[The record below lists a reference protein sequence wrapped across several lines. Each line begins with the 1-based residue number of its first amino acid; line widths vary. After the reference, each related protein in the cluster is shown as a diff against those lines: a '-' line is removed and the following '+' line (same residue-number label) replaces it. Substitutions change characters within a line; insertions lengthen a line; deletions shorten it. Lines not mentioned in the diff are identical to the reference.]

1 LSVSNFKNALHGN
14 LEGDMKKT
22 NSVHPCLI
30 VMDRKQ
36 IKKVHEYSLQI
47 LSSIG
52 LRVDSPEARKLFA
65 QAIGS
70 QAVDGDRVRIPADLV
85 EWAIQAAPAHIDI
98 YDRNGAPAFRLP
110 DQVRFGVGV
119 TALYYQDPATDEVT
133 PFNRQHM
140 AACVRLGNRLPSFDA
155 ISTIG
160 IVQDVAPQVS
170 DLYATLEMTANTD
183 KPIII
188 LISEEDTFPLAMDL
202 LEHLHGDL
210 ASRPSIIPYFNPITP
225 LVINKSTVDKMFV
238 AIERGLPFIYANYG
252 MAGASTP
259 ITPAGQLALMN
270 AEVLAGLTLGQLIK
284 EGTPMI
290 LGNHPACFDMKGNE
304 SFYDPK
310 SYLIDLASA
319 EMMAHYSLPH
329 SGTSGSGMGWGADL
343 IAGGHQWFNHLI
355 SCLGKKGL
363 APFVGD
369 ILGSQAF
376 SPNVIVYANEVIQQA
391 RQFTEGFVIDDT
403 NIGLEDIAQVGPGGN
418 FLTSNLTLKFYRN
431 ARQSSHIFDNLSM
444 DEWQARGRPQAEDLL
459 KGYTRQLLDESKP
472 PENHSELLAQGESF
486 IEALSTR

>member
-1 LSVSNFKNALHGN
+1 
-14 LEGDMKKT
+14 MKKA
-22 NSVHPCLI
+22 NI
-30 VMDRKQ
+30 VQPNLNTLDQQQ
-36 IKKVHEYSLQI
+36 IIKVHDYSLRI
-47 LSSIG
+47 LSTVG
-52 LRVDSPEARKLFA
+52 MRVDSSEARKRFA
-65 QAIGS
+65 RAIGS
-70 QAVDGDRVRIPADLV
+70 QAVDGDRVRIPSDLV
-85 EWAIQAAPAHIDI
+85 EWAIQAAPARIDI
-98 YDRNGAPAFRLP
+98 YDRKGMLTFRLP
-110 DQVRFGVGV
+110 DQTRFGVGV
-119 TALYYQDPATDEVT
+119 TSLYYQEPETDAVV
-133 PFNRQHM
+133 PFTRQHM
-140 AACVRLGNRLPSFDA
+140 ETCVRLGNDLPSFDA
-155 ISTIG
+155 ISTVG

-170 DLYATLEMTANTD
+170 DLYATLEMAANTA
-183 KPIII
+183 KPLII
-188 LISEEDTFPLAMDL
+188 LISDENAFPLVMDL
-202 LEHLHGDL
+202 LEQLHGDL
-210 ASRPSIIPYFNPITP
+210 APRPSIIPYLNPITP
-225 LVINKSTVDKMFV
+225 LVINKTTVDKMFV

-290 LGNHPACFDMKGNE
+290 LGNHPACFDMQGNQ

-310 SYLIDLASA
+310 SYLIDLACA
-319 EMMAHYSLPH
+319 EMMAHYNLPY
-329 SGTSGSGMGWGADL
+329 SGTSGSGMGWGGDL

-369 ILGSQAF
+369 VLGSQAF
-376 SPNVIVYANEVIQQA
+376 SPNLIVYANEVIQQA

-403 NIGLEDIAQVGPGGN
+403 NIGLEDIAQAGPGGN

-431 ARQSSHIFDNLSM
+431 TRQGSHIFANLGI
-444 DEWQARGRPQAEDLL
+444 DEWQARGRPRAQDLL

-486 IEALSTR
+486 IKTLTTH

>member
-1 LSVSNFKNALHGN
+1 MKKANIVQPNLSV
-14 LEGDMKKT
+14 
-22 NSVHPCLI
+22 
-30 VMDRKQ
+30 MDQKQ
-36 IKKVHEYSLQI
+36 IKKVHENSLQI
-47 LSSIG
+47 LSSVG
-52 LRVDSPEARKLFA
+52 LRVDSPKARKLFTR
-65 QAIGS
+65 AIGS
-70 QAVDGDRVRIPADLV
+70 QAVEGDRVRIPPDLV
-85 EWAIQAAPAHIDI
+85 EWAIQAAPARMDI
-98 YDRNGAPAFRLP
+98 YDRKGAPAFRLP

-119 TALYYQDPATDEVT
+119 TSLYYQEPETDRAV
-133 PFNRQHM
+133 PFTRKHM
-140 AACVRLGNRLPSFDA
+140 ADCVRLGNGLPSFDV

-170 DLYATLEMTANTD
+170 DLYATLEMAVNTF
-183 KPIII
+183 KPLII
-188 LISEEDTFPLAMDL
+188 LISDENAFPAVLDL

-210 ASRPSIIPYFNPITP
+210 ATRPSVIPYFNPITP
-225 LVINKSTVDKMFV
+225 LVINKSTVDKMIV
-238 AIERGLPFIYANYG
+238 AIQRGLPFIYANYG
-252 MAGASTP
+252 MAGASVP

-304 SFYDPK
+304 SYYDPK
-310 SYLIDLASA
+310 SYLIDLACA
-319 EMMAHYSLPH
+319 EMMAHYSLPS

-369 ILGSQAF
+369 ILSSLAF
-376 SPNVIVYANEVIQQA
+376 SPTLIVYANEVIQQA

-431 ARQSSHIFDNLSM
+431 TREFSHIFDSLSL
-444 DEWQARGRPQAEDLL
+444 DEWQARGRPRAEDLL
-459 KGYTRQLLDESKP
+459 KGYTRQLLSESKP
-472 PENHSELLAQGESF
+472 PENHSALLAQGESF
-486 IEALSTR
+486 IEALSTH

>member
-1 LSVSNFKNALHGN
+1 MKKANIVQPNLSVL
-14 LEGDMKKT
+14 DQ
-22 NSVHPCLI
+22 
-30 VMDRKQ
+30 KQ
-36 IKKVHEYSLQI
+36 IKKVHENSLQI
-47 LSSIG
+47 LSSVG
-52 LRVDSPEARKLFA
+52 LRVDSPEAQKLFA
-65 QAIGS
+65 RAIGL
-70 QAVDGDRVRIPADLV
+70 QAVDSDRVRIPPDLV
-85 EWAIQAAPAHIDI
+85 EWAIQASPARIDI
-98 YDRNGAPAFRLP
+98 YDRKGALAFRLP

-119 TALYYQDPATDEVT
+119 TSLYYQEPETDRTVHFT
-133 PFNRQHM
+133 RKHM
-140 AACVRLGNRLPSFDA
+140 ADCVRLGNGLPSFDV

-170 DLYATLEMTANTD
+170 DLYATLEMTANTA
-183 KPIII
+183 KPLII
-188 LISEEDTFPLAMDL
+188 LISDENAFPLVMDL

-210 ASRPSIIPYFNPITP
+210 ASRPSVIPYFNPITP

-259 ITPAGQLALMN
+259 ITPAGQLALIN
-270 AEVLAGLTLGQLIK
+270 AEVLAGLTLAQLIK

-310 SYLIDLASA
+310 SYLIDLACA
-319 EMMAHYSLPH
+319 EMMAFYNLPH

-343 IAGGHQWFNHLI
+343 YSGGHQWFNHLT

-369 ILGSQAF
+369 LLGSQAF
-376 SPNVIVYANEVIQQA
+376 SPNLIVYANEVIQQA

-403 NIGLEDIAQVGPGGN
+403 NIGLEDIAQVGPGGS

-431 ARQSSHIFDNLSM
+431 ARQSSHIFDNLSI
-444 DEWQARGRPQAEDLL
+444 DEWQARGRPQAEDVL

-486 IEALSTR
+486 IEKVTTQ

>member
-1 LSVSNFKNALHGN
+1 MKKANIVQPNLSV
-14 LEGDMKKT
+14 
-22 NSVHPCLI
+22 
-30 VMDRKQ
+30 MDQKQ
-36 IKKVHEYSLQI
+36 IKKVHENSLQI
-47 LSSIG
+47 LSSVG

-65 QAIGS
+65 RATGS
-70 QAVDGDRVRIPADLV
+70 QAVDSDRVRIPPDLV
-85 EWAIQAAPAHIDI
+85 EWAIQAAPARMDI
-98 YDRNGAPAFRLP
+98 YDRKGELAFRLP
-110 DQVRFGVGV
+110 DQARFGVGV
-119 TALYYQDPATDEVT
+119 TSLYYQEPETDRVV
-133 PFNRQHM
+133 PFTRKHM
-140 AACVRLGNRLPSFDA
+140 ADCVRLGNCLPSFDV

-170 DLYATLEMTANTD
+170 DLYATLEMAANTF
-183 KPIII
+183 KPLII
-188 LISEEDTFPLAMDL
+188 LISDENAFPAVLDL
-202 LEHLHGDL
+202 LGHLHGDL
-210 ASRPSIIPYFNPITP
+210 ATRPSVIPYFNPITP

-238 AIERGLPFIYANYG
+238 AIQRGLPFIYANYG
-252 MAGASTP
+252 MAGASVP

-304 SFYDPK
+304 SYYDPK
-310 SYLIDLASA
+310 SYLIDLACA
-319 EMMAHYSLPH
+319 EMMAHYSLPS

-369 ILGSQAF
+369 ILSSLAF
-376 SPNVIVYANEVIQQA
+376 SPNLIVYANEIIQQA
-391 RQFTEGFVIDDT
+391 RLFTEGFVIDDT

-431 ARQSSHIFDNLSM
+431 TREFSHIFDSLSL
-444 DEWQARGRPQAEDLL
+444 DEWQARGRPRAEDLL

-486 IEALSTR
+486 IEAHTAH

>member
-1 LSVSNFKNALHGN
+1 MQKAS
-14 LEGDMKKT
+14 
-22 NSVHPCLI
+22 I
-30 VMDRKQ
+30 VEPRLNTLDPQQ

-47 LSSIG
+47 LSSVG
-52 LRVDSPEARKLFA
+52 LRVDSPVAQKLFTR
-65 QAIGS
+65 AIGS
-70 QAVDGDRVRIPADLV
+70 QAVDGDLVRIPPDLV
-85 EWAIQAAPAHIDI
+85 EWAIQAAPAHIDV

-110 DQVRFGVGV
+110 DQARFGVGV
-119 TALYYQDPATDEVT
+119 TSLYYQDPQTGEVV
-133 PFNRQHM
+133 PFTRQHM
-140 AACVRLGNRLPSFDA
+140 AACVRLGNDLSSFDA

-170 DLYATLEMTANTD
+170 DVHATLEMTANTA
-183 KPIII
+183 KPLII
-188 LISEEDTFPLAMDL
+188 LISDENAFPAVLDL

-210 ASRPSIIPYFNPITP
+210 ASKPSVIPYVNPITP
-225 LVINKSTVDKMFV
+225 LVINKTTVDKMFV

-259 ITPAGQLALMN
+259 ITPAGQLALIN
-270 AEVLAGLTLGQLIK
+270 AEVLAGLTLAQLIK

-310 SYLIDLASA
+310 SYLIDLACA
-319 EMMAHYSLPH
+319 EMMAYYNLPH

-369 ILGSQAF
+369 VLGSVAF
-376 SPNVIVYANEVIQQA
+376 SPNLIVYANAVIQQA
-391 RQFTEGFVIDDT
+391 RLFSEGFVIDDT
-403 NIGLEDIAQVGPGGN
+403 HIGLEDIAQAGPGGS
-418 FLTSNLTLKFYRN
+418 FSNIQSDPQVLPQRPS
-431 ARQSSHIFDNLSM
+431 RQPHF
-444 DEWQARGRPQAEDLL
+444 
-459 KGYTRQLLDESKP
+459 RQPGD
-472 PENHSELLAQGESF
+472 
-486 IEALSTR
+486 R

>member
-1 LSVSNFKNALHGN
+1 
-14 LEGDMKKT
+14 MKKT
-22 NSVHPCLI
+22 NSVHPRLS
-30 VMDRKQ
+30 VMDPKQ
-36 IKKVHEYSLQI
+36 IKRVHEYSLQI

-52 LRVDSPEARKLFA
+52 LRVDSPEARKRFA
-65 QAIGS
+65 RAIGS
-70 QAVDGDRVRIPADLV
+70 QAVDGDRVRIPPDLV
-85 EWAIQAAPAHIDI
+85 EWAIQAAPARIDV
-98 YDRNGAPAFRLP
+98 YDRNGSPAFRLP
-110 DQVRFGVGV
+110 DQARFGVGV
-119 TALYYQDPATDEVT
+119 TALYYQDPETGEVV
-133 PFNRQHM
+133 PFTRKHL
-140 AACVRLGNRLPSFDA
+140 AACVRLGHCLPSFDA

-188 LISEEDTFPLAMDL
+188 LISEENASPLVMDL

-210 ASRPSIIPYFNPITP
+210 APRPSIIPYFNPITP
-225 LVINKSTVDKMFV
+225 LVINKSTVDKMGV

-304 SFYDPK
+304 SFYDSK
-310 SYLIDLASA
+310 SYLIDLACA
-319 EMMAHYSLPH
+319 EIMAHYNLPY

-376 SPNVIVYANEVIQQA
+376 SPNLIVYANEVIQQV
-391 RQFTEGFVIDDT
+391 RLFTEGFVIDDT
-403 NIGLEDIAQVGPGGN
+403 NIGLEEIAQVGPGGN
-418 FLTSNLTLKFYRN
+418 FLLSNLTLKSYRK
-431 ARQSSHIFDNLSM
+431 ARQFSNIFENVQI
-444 DEWQARGRPQAEDLL
+444 DEWQARGRPRTEDLL

-472 PENHSELLAQGESF
+472 PKNHSELLAQGESF
-486 IEALSTR
+486 IETLSTH

>member
-1 LSVSNFKNALHGN
+1 
-14 LEGDMKKT
+14 MKKA
-22 NSVHPCLI
+22 NI
-30 VMDRKQ
+30 VQPNLNTLDQQQ
-36 IKKVHEYSLQI
+36 IIKVHDYSLRI
-47 LSSIG
+47 LSTVG
-52 LRVDSPEARKLFA
+52 MRVDSSEARKRFA

-70 QAVDGDRVRIPADLV
+70 QAVDGDRVRIPSDLV
-85 EWAIQAAPAHIDI
+85 EWAIQAAPARIDI
-98 YDRNGAPAFRLP
+98 YDRKGMLTFRLP
-110 DQVRFGVGV
+110 DQTRFGVGV
-119 TALYYQDPATDEVT
+119 TSLYYQEPETDAVV
-133 PFNRQHM
+133 PFTRQHM
-140 AACVRLGNRLPSFDA
+140 ETCVRLGNDLPSFDA
-155 ISTIG
+155 ISTVG

-170 DLYATLEMTANTD
+170 DLYATLEMAANTA
-183 KPIII
+183 KPLII
-188 LISEEDTFPLAMDL
+188 LISDENAFPLVMDL
-202 LEHLHGDL
+202 LEQLHGDL
-210 ASRPSIIPYFNPITP
+210 APRPSIIPYLNPITP
-225 LVINKSTVDKMFV
+225 LVINKTTVDKMFV

-290 LGNHPACFDMKGNE
+290 LGNHPACFDMQGNQ

-310 SYLIDLASA
+310 SYLIDLACA
-319 EMMAHYSLPH
+319 EMMAHYNLPY

-369 ILGSQAF
+369 VLGSQAF
-376 SPNVIVYANEVIQQA
+376 SPNLIVYANEVIQQA

-403 NIGLEDIAQVGPGGN
+403 NIGLEDIAQAGPGGN

-431 ARQSSHIFDNLSM
+431 ARQGSHIFANLGI
-444 DEWQARGRPQAEDLL
+444 DEWQARGRPRAEDLL

-486 IEALSTR
+486 IKSLTTP

>member
-1 LSVSNFKNALHGN
+1 MKKANIVQPNLSV
-14 LEGDMKKT
+14 
-22 NSVHPCLI
+22 
-30 VMDRKQ
+30 MDQKQ
-36 IKKVHEYSLQI
+36 IKKVHENSLQI
-47 LSSIG
+47 LSSVG
-52 LRVDSPEARKLFA
+52 LRVDSPKARKLFTR
-65 QAIGS
+65 AIGS
-70 QAVDGDRVRIPADLV
+70 QAVEGDRVRIPPDLV
-85 EWAIQAAPAHIDI
+85 EWAIQAAPARMDI
-98 YDRNGAPAFRLP
+98 YDRKGAPAFRLP

-119 TALYYQDPATDEVT
+119 TSLYYQEPETDRAV
-133 PFNRQHM
+133 PFTRKHM
-140 AACVRLGNRLPSFDA
+140 ADCVRLGNGLPSFDV

-170 DLYATLEMTANTD
+170 DLYATLEMAANTF
-183 KPIII
+183 KPLII
-188 LISEEDTFPLAMDL
+188 LISDENAFPAVLDL

-210 ASRPSIIPYFNPITP
+210 ATRPSVIPYFNPITP
-225 LVINKSTVDKMFV
+225 LVINKSTVDKMIV
-238 AIERGLPFIYANYG
+238 AIQRGLPFIYANYG
-252 MAGASTP
+252 MAGASVP

-304 SFYDPK
+304 SYYDPK
-310 SYLIDLASA
+310 SYLIDLACA
-319 EMMAHYSLPH
+319 EMMAHYSLPS

-369 ILGSQAF
+369 ILSSLAF
-376 SPNVIVYANEVIQQA
+376 SPTLIVYANEVIQQA

-431 ARQSSHIFDNLSM
+431 TREFSHIFDSLSL
-444 DEWQARGRPQAEDLL
+444 DDWQARGRPRAEDLL
-459 KGYTRQLLDESKP
+459 KGYTRQLLSESKP
-472 PENHSELLAQGESF
+472 PENHSALLAQGESF
-486 IEALSTR
+486 IEALSTH

>member
-1 LSVSNFKNALHGN
+1 
-14 LEGDMKKT
+14 MQKT
-22 NSVHPCLI
+22 TI
-30 VMDRKQ
+30 VQPRLKTLDPQQ
-36 IKKVHEYSLQI
+36 IKKVHAYSLQI

-52 LRVDSPEARKLFA
+52 VRVDSQRARKFFA
-65 QAIGS
+65 RAIGS
-70 QAVDGDRVRIPADLV
+70 QAIEGDRVRIPADLV
-85 EWAIQAAPAHIDI
+85 EWAIQAAPARIDI
-98 YDRNGAPAFRLP
+98 YDRKGAPAFCLP

-119 TALYYQDPATDEVT
+119 TSLYYQEPETNAVV
-133 PFNRQHM
+133 PFARQHM
-140 AACVRLGNRLPSFDA
+140 AACVRLANDLPSFDV

-170 DLYATLEMTANTD
+170 DLYATLEMAANTA
-183 KPIII
+183 KPLII
-188 LISEEDTFPLAMDL
+188 LISDENAFPLVMDL

-225 LVINKSTVDKMFV
+225 LVINKTTVDKMFI

-259 ITPAGQLALMN
+259 MTPAGQLALMN
-270 AEVLAGLTLGQLIK
+270 AEVLAGLALGQLIK

-304 SFYDPK
+304 SYYDPK
-310 SYLIDLASA
+310 SYVIDLACV

-355 SCLGKKGL
+355 SCIGKKGL

-369 ILGSQAF
+369 VLGSQAF
-376 SPNVIVYANEVIQQA
+376 SPNLIVYANEVIQQA
-391 RQFTEGFVIDDT
+391 RQFTEGFVIDDS
-403 NIGLEDIAQVGPGGN
+403 NIGLEGIAQAGPGGN

-431 ARQSSHIFDNLSM
+431 ARQGSQIFDNLGI
-444 DEWQARGRPQAEDLL
+444 DEWQARGRPRAQNLL
-459 KGYTRQLLDESKP
+459 RDHTRQLLDKSKP
-472 PENHSELLAQGESF
+472 PENHSALLEQGDSF
-486 IEALSTR
+486 INTRTPH

>member
-1 LSVSNFKNALHGN
+1 
-14 LEGDMKKT
+14 
-22 NSVHPCLI
+22 
-30 VMDRKQ
+30 MDRKQ

-188 LISEEDTFPLAMDL
+188 LISEEDTFPLVMDL

-310 SYLIDLASA
+310 SYLIDLACA
-319 EMMAHYSLPH
+319 EMMANYNLPH

-343 IAGGHQWFNHLI
+343 IAGGHQCFNHLI
-355 SCLGKKGL
+355 SCIGKKGL

>member
-1 LSVSNFKNALHGN
+1 VVPF
-14 LEGDMKKT
+14 T
-22 NSVHPCLI
+22 
-30 VMDRKQ
+30 RK
-36 IKKVHEYSLQI
+36 H
-47 LSSIG
+47 
-52 LRVDSPEARKLFA
+52 
-65 QAIGS
+65 
-70 QAVDGDRVRIPADLV
+70 V
-85 EWAIQAAPAHIDI
+85 E
-98 YDRNGAPAFRLP
+98 
-110 DQVRFGVGV
+110 
-119 TALYYQDPATDEVT
+119 T
-133 PFNRQHM
+133 
-140 AACVRLGNRLPSFDA
+140 CVRLGNDLPSFDA
-155 ISTIG
+155 ISTVG

-170 DLYATLEMTANTD
+170 DLYATLEMAANTV
-183 KPIII
+183 KPLII
-188 LISEEDTFPLAMDL
+188 LISDEKAFTAVLDL

-210 ASRPSIIPYFNPITP
+210 TRRPSIIPYFNPITP
-225 LVINKSTVDKMFV
+225 LVINKSTSDKMWI

-270 AEVLAGLTLGQLIK
+270 AEVLAGLTLGQLIR
-284 EGTPMI
+284 EGAPMI

-304 SFYDPK
+304 GYYDPK
-310 SYLIDLASA
+310 SYLVDLACA
-319 EMMAHYSLPH
+319 EMIAHYRLPY

-391 RQFTEGFVIDDT
+391 RLFAEGFVIDDT

-418 FLTSNLTLKFYRN
+418 FLLSNLTLKFCRN
-431 ARQSSHIFDNLSM
+431 ARQFSHIFDNLPM
-444 DEWQARGRPQAEDLL
+444 DEWQARGRPRAQDLL
-459 KGYTRQLLDESKP
+459 KGYTRQLLDESMP

-486 IEALSTR
+486 IKTLTTH

>member
-1 LSVSNFKNALHGN
+1 LSVSNFKNELNGN
-14 LEGDMKKT
+14 SEDDMKKA
-22 NSVHPCLI
+22 NI
-30 VMDRKQ
+30 VQPRLNTLDQQQ

-52 LRVDSPEARKLFA
+52 VRVDSQQARKLFA
-65 QAIGS
+65 RAIGS
-70 QAVDGDRVRIPADLV
+70 KAVEGDRVRIPADLV
-85 EWAIQAAPAHIDI
+85 EWAIQAAPARIDI
-98 YDRNGAPAFRLP
+98 YDRKGAPAFRLP

-119 TALYYQDPATDEVT
+119 TSLYYQEPQTDRAV
-133 PFNRQHM
+133 PFARKHM
-140 AACVRLGNRLPSFDA
+140 AACVRLGNDLPSFDA

-170 DLYATLEMTANTD
+170 DLYATLEMAANTA
-183 KPIII
+183 KPLII
-188 LISEEDTFPLAMDL
+188 LISDENAFPLVMDL

-225 LVINKSTVDKMFV
+225 LVINKTTVDKMFV
-238 AIERGLPFIYANYG
+238 AIERSLPFIYANYG

-310 SYLIDLASA
+310 SYLIDLACA
-319 EMMAHYSLPH
+319 EMMAYYNLPH

-343 IAGGHQWFNHLI
+343 ITGGHQWFNHLI
-355 SCLGKKGL
+355 SCIGKKGL

-369 ILGSQAF
+369 ILGSLAF
-376 SPNVIVYANEVIQQA
+376 SPNIIVYANEVIQQA

-431 ARQSSHIFDNLSM
+431 ARQSSHIFDNLSI
-444 DEWQARGRPQAEDLL
+444 DEWQARGRPRAEDLL
-459 KGYTRQLLDESKP
+459 KGHTRQLLSESKP
-472 PENHSELLAQGESF
+472 PENHSALLAQGESF

>member
-1 LSVSNFKNALHGN
+1 
-14 LEGDMKKT
+14 MKKAT
-22 NSVHPCLI
+22 I
-30 VMDRKQ
+30 VQPRLNTLDRQQ
-36 IKKVHEYSLQI
+36 IKKIHENSLQI
-47 LSSIG
+47 LATVG
-52 LRVDSPEARKLFA
+52 VRVDSPEAQKLFSR
-65 QAIGS
+65 AIGS
-70 QAVDGDRVRIPADLV
+70 QAVDGDRVRIPPDLV
-85 EWAIQAAPAHIDI
+85 EWAIQAAPARIEV
-98 YDRNGAPAFRLP
+98 YDRKGAPAFCLP
-110 DQVRFGVGV
+110 DQARFGVGV
-119 TALYYQDPATDEVT
+119 TALYYQDPKTDEVV
-133 PFNRQHM
+133 PFTRQHL
-140 AACVRLGNRLPSFDA
+140 ADCVCLGNGLPSFDA
-155 ISTIG
+155 ISTVG

-170 DLYATLEMTANTD
+170 DLYATLEMTANTA
-183 KPIII
+183 KPLII
-188 LISEEDTFPLAMDL
+188 LISDENAFPLVMDL

-238 AIERGLPFIYANYG
+238 AIERGLPFIYSNYG

-310 SYLIDLASA
+310 SYLIDLAGA
-319 EMMAHYSLPH
+319 EMMAYYNLPH
-329 SGTSGSGMGWGADL
+329 SGTSGAGMGWGADL

-355 SCLGKKGL
+355 SCMGKKGL

-369 ILGSQAF
+369 VLGSQAF

-391 RQFTEGFVIDDT
+391 RLFTEGFVIDDA

-431 ARQSSHIFDNLSM
+431 ARQSSHIFDNLTI
-444 DEWQARGRPQAEDLL
+444 DEWQARDCPRAQDLL
-459 KGYTRQLLDESKP
+459 RSYTRQLLDKSKP

-486 IEALSTR
+486 IEALTSH

>member
-1 LSVSNFKNALHGN
+1 
-14 LEGDMKKT
+14 MKKA
-22 NSVHPCLI
+22 NI
-30 VMDRKQ
+30 VQPNLNTLDQQQ
-36 IKKVHEYSLQI
+36 IIKVHDYSLRI
-47 LSSIG
+47 LSTVG
-52 LRVDSPEARKLFA
+52 MRVDSSEARKRFA

-70 QAVDGDRVRIPADLV
+70 QAVDGDRVRIPSDLV
-85 EWAIQAAPAHIDI
+85 EWAIQAAPARIDI
-98 YDRNGAPAFRLP
+98 YDRKGMLTFRLP
-110 DQVRFGVGV
+110 DQTRFGVGV
-119 TALYYQDPATDEVT
+119 TSLYYQEPETDAVV
-133 PFNRQHM
+133 PFTRQHM
-140 AACVRLGNRLPSFDA
+140 ETCVRLGNDLPSFDA
-155 ISTIG
+155 ISTVG

-170 DLYATLEMTANTD
+170 DLYATLEMAANTA
-183 KPIII
+183 KPLII
-188 LISEEDTFPLAMDL
+188 LISDENAFPLVMDL
-202 LEHLHGDL
+202 LEQLHGDL
-210 ASRPSIIPYFNPITP
+210 APRPSIIPYLNPITP
-225 LVINKSTVDKMFV
+225 LVINKTTVDKMFV

-290 LGNHPACFDMKGNE
+290 LGNHPACFDMQGNQ

-310 SYLIDLASA
+310 SYLIDLACA
-319 EMMAHYSLPH
+319 EMMAHYNLPY

-369 ILGSQAF
+369 VLGSQAF
-376 SPNVIVYANEVIQQA
+376 SPNLIVYANEVIQQA

-403 NIGLEDIAQVGPGGN
+403 NIGLEDIAQAGPGGN

-431 ARQSSHIFDNLSM
+431 ARQGSHIFANLGI
-444 DEWQARGRPQAEDLL
+444 DEWQARGRPRAEDLL

-486 IEALSTR
+486 IKTLTTH